1 MEKND
6 VVDFQPDSLVEDAP
20 LTPPGPEMKKILEG
34 GSAVV
39 EEEEIDMS
47 EEVGEIDRSE
57 GSRKSVTFAALPLTL
72 GEEEV
77 TKEEEIMVDEDSNNN
92 DDTAAAIPVVLLSSG
107 DPIAVYE
114 DEVVDDSAAPE
125 ALGAPPQELEGES
138 EETSSVKTEE
148 SSEEKAAENNEE
160 EEEEDEVPYVAAA
173 AVGAAAAGGAAAA
186 AASANNEDEPD
197 VEMGGDPIAV
207 YEDKVV
213 DDDDAPP
220 EVRQAAAGEAAAA
233 ASAINEQ
240 EPDAP
245 PEARQGEVAVV
256 AAAAPSG
263 ESEESSSEETESAS
277 SEEETES
284 SASSEEEEEDVAPYV
299 AAAVV
304 GGATAAA
311 AAASSANE
319 EEPDV
324 EMGHDADE
332 MGEQFNLANEEYR
345 NEVVLQDDEE
355 RGLQMEDT
363 VAGAPLSPIAE
374 KSVEKDDPS
383 FASAGTATQAAAIA
397 DTTNE
402 DEQQRRASSSRRD
415 SCCKRHK
422 CVTFFIILMILFV
435 IAAVVLIV
443 LFLVGPLK
451 HPASQESLRKEGT
464 TTGLCSVLDLGPF
477 YQSECVTCS
486 HSVAMDAETGLIG
499 RGGGDIQFLPNAGTY
514 IPGQILPFISHEA
527 SALLGNY
534 AALGDP
540 NAAGLGI
547 VYMYERDSAGVWSDV
562 WNITPFTLNV
572 LEAKFGSAIAL
583 YADKMVVGA
592 PGDVNEGGVSTGS
605 VYVYGRADAGN
616 WIEEAKLYQ
625 TIPTGNFGS
634 AVAMQGDT
642 LVVADAAFPGTVYV
656 YQYDSTA
663 NSWEQPIG
671 GTLSSVDCRSTFG
684 TNVGVTDGGGILVE
698 CPKDKENTGV
708 VYYYTPSS
716 NGSGYELSQ
725 KITAFNDLPLPVLGE
740 KIVVDKD
747 RLLVTTGAESAFVFE
762 LDGGEWKEA
771 ALIAAPAGANNFGID
786 AALSGD
792 HIFLSYSGNTH
803 SYILEC

>member
-1 MEKND
+1 MAPLLTCSSCNNLHPKTSYSKSQWALGPTGKAQCSRCIYMEKTD
-6 VVDFQPDSLVEDAP
+6 VVDFQPVEDAP

-34 GSAVV
+34 GGVVV
-39 EEEEIDMS
+39 EEE
-47 EEVGEIDRSE
+47 EIDRSE
-57 GSRKSVTFAALPLTL
+57 GSRKSVTFAELPLTL
-72 GEEEV
+72 GE
-77 TKEEEIMVDEDSNNN
+77 TKEEEVIVDEDSNNN
-92 DDTAAAIPVVLLSSG
+92 DNNDNAAAAIPVVLSSSG

-125 ALGAPPQELEGES
+125 ALGAPPEEELEGES
-138 EETSSVKTEE
+138 EESSSVKTEE

-160 EEEEDEVPYVAAA
+160 DEEEEEDEVPYVAAA
-173 AVGAAAAGGAAAA
+173 AVGAAAA

-207 YEDKVV
+207 YEDKVN
-213 DDDDAPP
+213 DDDDAPRQ
-220 EVRQAAAGEAAAA
+220 VRQGEAA
-233 ASAINEQ
+233 
-240 EPDAP
+240 
-245 PEARQGEVAVV
+245 VV
-256 AAAAPSG
+256 AAAPSG
-263 ESEESSSEETESAS
+263 EYEESSSEETQSAS
-277 SEEETES
+277 SEEETE

-304 GGATAAA
+304 GGAAAA

-355 RGLQMEDT
+355 QGLQMEDT

-383 FASAGTATQAAAIA
+383 FASAGTATQAAVVA

-402 DEQQRRASSSRRD
+402 DEQRRVVSSSRD

-422 CVTFFIILMILFV
+422 CMTFFIVLVILFV

-451 HPASQESLRKEGT
+451 HPASQESPRKGT

-499 RGGGDIQFLPNAGTY
+499 RGGGNIQFLPNAGTY

-527 SALLGNY
+527 SALSGNY

-540 NAAGLGI
+540 NAAGLGT
-547 VYMYERDSAGVWSDV
+547 VYMYERDLAGVWSDV

-642 LVVADAAFPGTVYV
+642 LVVADAAFPGTLYV

-716 NGSGYELSQ
+716 DGSGYELSQ

>member
-1 MEKND
+1 MAPLLTCSSCNNLHPKTSYSKSQWALGPTGKAQCSRCIYMEKTD
-6 VVDFQPDSLVEDAP
+6 VVDFQLVEDAP

-34 GSAVV
+34 GGVVV

-47 EEVGEIDRSE
+47 EDSDVGEIDRSE
-57 GSRKSVTFAALPLTL
+57 GSRKSVTFAELPLTL
-72 GEEEV
+72 GE
-77 TKEEEIMVDEDSNNN
+77 TKEEEI
-92 DDTAAAIPVVLLSSG
+92 TAIPVLLSSSG

-125 ALGAPPQELEGES
+125 ALGAPPPEELEGES

-148 SSEEKAAENNEE
+148 SFEEKAAENNED

-173 AVGAAAAGGAAAA
+173 AVGAAAA

-207 YEDKVV
+207 YEDKVN
-213 DDDDAPP
+213 DDDDAPRQ
-220 EVRQAAAGEAAAA
+220 VRQGEAA
-233 ASAINEQ
+233 
-240 EPDAP
+240 
-245 PEARQGEVAVV
+245 VV
-256 AAAAPSG
+256 AAAPSG
-263 ESEESSSEETESAS
+263 EYEESSSEETQSAS
-277 SEEETES
+277 SEEETE

-304 GGATAAA
+304 GGAAAA

-355 RGLQMEDT
+355 QGLQMEDT

-383 FASAGTATQAAAIA
+383 FASAGTATQAAVVA

-402 DEQQRRASSSRRD
+402 DEQRRVVSSSRD

-422 CVTFFIILMILFV
+422 CVTFFIVLMILFV

-451 HPASQESLRKEGT
+451 HPASQESPRKGT

-486 HSVAMDAETGLIG
+486 HSVALDAETGLIS

-514 IPGQILPFISHEA
+514 IPGQILPFISYEA

-540 NAAGLGI
+540 NAAGLGT
-547 VYMYERDSAGVWSDV
+547 VYMYERDLAGVWSDV

-605 VYVYGRADAGN
+605 VYVYGRADDGN

-634 AVAMQGDT
+634 AVALQGDT

-663 NSWEQPIG
+663 KSWEQPIG

-716 NGSGYELSQ
+716 DGSGYELSQ

>member
-1 MEKND
+1 
-6 VVDFQPDSLVEDAP
+6 VVDFQPDSLVEDTP

-34 GSAVV
+34 GVAVV
-39 EEEEIDMS
+39 EEEEIVMS
-47 EEVGEIDRSE
+47 EENDVGEINRSE
-57 GSRKSVTFAALPLTL
+57 GSRKSVTFAMPLT
-72 GEEEV
+72 EE
-77 TKEEEIMVDEDSNNN
+77 TKEEIMVDEDSNDNDNN
-92 DDTAAAIPVVLLSSG
+92 DTAAAIPVALSSG

-125 ALGAPPQELEGES
+125 ALGAPPEVLDGES

-160 EEEEDEVPYVAAA
+160 NNEEEEEEEVPYVAAA
-173 AVGAAAAGGAAAA
+173 AVGAAAAGAAAA

-207 YEDKVV
+207 YEDKV
-213 DDDDAPP
+213 DDDAPP
-220 EVRQAAAGEAAAA
+220 EVRQAAAGGAAAA
-233 ASAINEQ
+233 ASANNEQ

-245 PEARQGEVAVV
+245 PEVRQGEVAAV
-256 AAAAPSG
+256 AAAPSG
-263 ESEESSSEETESAS
+263 EYEESSSEETKSAS

-304 GGATAAA
+304 GGAAAA

-345 NEVVLQDDEE
+345 NEMLQDEE
-355 RGLQMEDT
+355 QGLQMEDT

-383 FASAGTATQAAAIA
+383 FASAGTATQAAVIA

-402 DEQQRRASSSRRD
+402 DEQQRRVSSRRD

-422 CVTFFIILMILFV
+422 CLTFFIILMILFV

-514 IPGQILPFISHEA
+514 IPGQILPFVSHEA

-540 NAAGLGI
+540 NAAGLGT
-547 VYMYERDSAGVWSDV
+547 VYMYERDLAGVWSDV

-572 LEAKFGSAIAL
+572 LEAKFGTSIAL
-583 YADKMVVGA
+583 YADKMVAGA

-698 CPKDKENTGV
+698 CPKDKENTGA

-716 NGSGYELSQ
+716 DGSGYELSQ
-725 KITAFNDLPLPVLGE
+725 KINTFNDLPLPVLGE

-762 LDGGEWKEA
+762 LGGGEWKEA

>member
-1 MEKND
+1 MAPLLTCSSCNNLHPKTSYSKSQWALGPTGKAQCSRCIYMEKTD
-6 VVDFQPDSLVEDAP
+6 VVDFQLVEDAP

-34 GSAVV
+34 GGVVV

-47 EEVGEIDRSE
+47 EESDVGEIDRSE
-57 GSRKSVTFAALPLTL
+57 GSRKSVTFAELPLTL
-72 GEEEV
+72 GE
-77 TKEEEIMVDEDSNNN
+77 TKEEEI
-92 DDTAAAIPVVLLSSG
+92 TAIPVLLSSSG

-125 ALGAPPQELEGES
+125 ALGAPPPEELEGES

-148 SSEEKAAENNEE
+148 SFEEKAAENNED

-173 AVGAAAAGGAAAA
+173 AVGAAAA

-207 YEDKVV
+207 YEDKVN
-213 DDDDAPP
+213 DDDDAPRQ
-220 EVRQAAAGEAAAA
+220 VRQGEAA
-233 ASAINEQ
+233 
-240 EPDAP
+240 
-245 PEARQGEVAVV
+245 VV
-256 AAAAPSG
+256 AAAPSG
-263 ESEESSSEETESAS
+263 EYEESSSEETQSAS
-277 SEEETES
+277 SEEETE

-304 GGATAAA
+304 GGAAAA

-355 RGLQMEDT
+355 QGLQMEDT

-383 FASAGTATQAAAIA
+383 FASAGTATQAAVVA

-402 DEQQRRASSSRRD
+402 DEQRRVVSSSRD

-422 CVTFFIILMILFV
+422 CVTFFIVLMILFV
-435 IAAVVLIV
+435 IAAVVLMV

-451 HPASQESLRKEGT
+451 HPASQESPRKGT

-499 RGGGDIQFLPNAGTY
+499 RGGGNIQFLPNAGTY

-527 SALLGNY
+527 SALSGNY

-540 NAAGLGI
+540 NAAGLGT
-547 VYMYERDSAGVWSDV
+547 VYMYERDLAGVWSDV

-642 LVVADAAFPGTVYV
+642 LVVADAAFPGTLYV

-698 CPKDKENTGV
+698 CPKDIENTGV

-716 NGSGYELSQ
+716 DGSGYELSQ

-803 SYILEC
+803 SYFLEC

>member
-1 MEKND
+1 MAPLLTCSSCNNLHPKTSYSKSQWALGPTGKAQCSRCIYMEKTD
-6 VVDFQPDSLVEDAP
+6 VVDFQLVEDAP

-34 GSAVV
+34 GGVVV

-47 EEVGEIDRSE
+47 EDSDVGEIDRSE
-57 GSRKSVTFAALPLTL
+57 GSRKSVTFAELPLTL
-72 GEEEV
+72 GE
-77 TKEEEIMVDEDSNNN
+77 TKEEEI
-92 DDTAAAIPVVLLSSG
+92 TAIPVLLSSSG

-125 ALGAPPQELEGES
+125 ALGAPPPEELEGES

-148 SSEEKAAENNEE
+148 SFEEKAAENNED

-173 AVGAAAAGGAAAA
+173 AVGAAAA

-207 YEDKVV
+207 YEDKVN
-213 DDDDAPP
+213 DDDDAPRQ
-220 EVRQAAAGEAAAA
+220 VRQGEAA
-233 ASAINEQ
+233 
-240 EPDAP
+240 
-245 PEARQGEVAVV
+245 VV
-256 AAAAPSG
+256 AAAPSG
-263 ESEESSSEETESAS
+263 EYEESSSEETQSAS
-277 SEEETES
+277 SEEETE

-304 GGATAAA
+304 GGAAAAA

-355 RGLQMEDT
+355 QGLQMEDT

-383 FASAGTATQAAAIA
+383 FASAGTATQAAVVA

-402 DEQQRRASSSRRD
+402 DEQRRVVSSSRD

-422 CVTFFIILMILFV
+422 CVTFFIVLMILFV

-451 HPASQESLRKEGT
+451 HPASQESPRKGT

-486 HSVAMDAETGLIG
+486 HSVALDAETGLIS

-514 IPGQILPFISHEA
+514 IPGQILPFISYEA

-540 NAAGLGI
+540 NAAGLGT
-547 VYMYERDSAGVWSDV
+547 VYMYERDLAGVWSDV

-605 VYVYGRADAGN
+605 VYVYGRADDGN

-634 AVAMQGDT
+634 AVALQGDT

-663 NSWEQPIG
+663 KSWEQPIG

-716 NGSGYELSQ
+716 DGSGYELSQ